1 MCNKKKKVWMHEN
14 IMARDM
20 AQRAALPKTFIYK
33 VSLII
38 YKKLA
43 IFQAFLNFFA
53 FQMPS
58 PANSY
63 TNTPA

>member
-1 MCNKKKKVWMHEN
+1 MHEN

-33 VSLII
+33 ISLII

-53 FQMPS
+53 FQKPS
-58 PANSY
+58 ETNSY
-63 TNTPA
+63 ANARAQRENNGY